1 MSSPFPPLGGWTVL
15 EDDVFETY
23 LPASSP
29 TETTMG
35 TLVQISPEGVFS
47 GNFRLVL
54 AGDRSIKG
62 QIMASH
68 LLAVPGASSY
78 RLSIEMRPEEIS
90 FRSNGVTSDWFD
102 ADQSIAEGRIKV
114 TTLDGSPDDGSALR
128 AAIKKASSR
137 NPAGASFRWAINT
150 SRSGDITLQVPK
162 IPSSHR

>member
-1 MSSPFPPLGGWTVL
+1 
-15 EDDVFETY
+15 
-23 LPASSP
+23 
-29 TETTMG
+29 MG
-35 TLVQISPEGVFS
+35 ILVQISPEGVFS

-102 ADQSIAEGRIKV
+102 ADQR
-114 TTLDGSPDDGSALR
+114 
-128 AAIKKASSR
+128 
-137 NPAGASFRWAINT
+137 
-150 SRSGDITLQVPK
+150 
-162 IPSSHR
+162 

>member
-23 LPASSP
+23 QPASSP

-35 TLVQISPEGVFS
+35 ILVQISPEGVFS

-62 QIMASH
+62 QIMASY
-68 LLAVPGASSY
+68 LLAVPGASNY

-102 ADQSIAEGRIKV
+102 ADQR
-114 TTLDGSPDDGSALR
+114 
-128 AAIKKASSR
+128 
-137 NPAGASFRWAINT
+137 
-150 SRSGDITLQVPK
+150 
-162 IPSSHR
+162 

>member
-1 MSSPFPPLGGWTVL
+1 MSEQISLPTSQKFRKNLRKLILIHRKFILITCKKTKKNSSRHNVPFPPLGGWTVL

-102 ADQSIAEGRIKV
+102 ADQR
-114 TTLDGSPDDGSALR
+114 
-128 AAIKKASSR
+128 
-137 NPAGASFRWAINT
+137 
-150 SRSGDITLQVPK
+150 
-162 IPSSHR
+162 